1 MVAALTTEINQ
12 IQEENKRP
20 GWSAWALQG
29 GIATF
34 LWLAVNEFGPKSNLQ
49 TIGIVF
55 LFGSLLGDLLLS
67 ACQYLNRLGNS
78 KRSQIRYQFL
88 SDNPNASPA
97 MLVFTIVRYT
107 ALLLVYN
114 SLSFAFRVPSFTL
127 YCVGVV
133 ALCVVIF
140 PLRSARALA
149 LKKELP
155 TKTEHWVTGI
165 ILLWCGF
172 LIYRLFLM
180 LLFSDTDIRI
190 SDYRLGILLVGILYL
205 SSLLVSGEKEKP
217 IANTLKEIRRE
228 LAFGKIS
235 SEEAAKE
242 ADVVLSGLTATA
254 AIEHKLTEL
263 SSKFHG
269 VILSYEKLI
278 AECQAANSILK
289 SFETMEDQLSSK
301 WKEDARKVAI
311 LIDSCETQK
320 TVSQQLLSAVYFKTK
335 STLQS
340 IGNLHASNP
349 VPKPESVAIWLDMKS
364 KMGKMFELS
373 NSSGP
378 LLEDVK
384 ARYKAISSKNQPLD
398 G

>member
-149 LKKELP
+149 LKK
-155 TKTEHWVTGI
+155 
-165 ILLWCGF
+165 
-172 LIYRLFLM
+172 
-180 LLFSDTDIRI
+180 
-190 SDYRLGILLVGILYL
+190 
-205 SSLLVSGEKEKP
+205 
-217 IANTLKEIRRE
+217 
-228 LAFGKIS
+228 
-235 SEEAAKE
+235 
-242 ADVVLSGLTATA
+242 
-254 AIEHKLTEL
+254 
-263 SSKFHG
+263 
-269 VILSYEKLI
+269 
-278 AECQAANSILK
+278 
-289 SFETMEDQLSSK
+289 SF
-301 WKEDARKVAI
+301 R
-311 LIDSCETQK
+311 
-320 TVSQQLLSAVYFKTK
+320 
-335 STLQS
+335 
-340 IGNLHASNP
+340 
-349 VPKPESVAIWLDMKS
+349 PKPNIGLLGLFCCGVAFLFIAY
-364 KMGKMFELS
+364 F
-373 NSSGP
+373 
-378 LLEDVK
+378 
-384 ARYKAISSKNQPLD
+384 
-398 G
+398 